1 MSNPADKPA
10 AAVLISGTGT
20 NLQAFIDQVED
31 GSLPLKLAVVVSNR
45 ADAFGLQRAAQAGI
59 PTRCIDHRDFPS
71 RESFDDAVH
80 DTLSEFDPAI
90 IILAGFMR
98 ILSARFVDRY
108 PGRILNIHP
117 ALLPAYPGLNTHDRV
132 IAAGEKWHGCTVHF
146 VTAELDAGPGL
157 LQGRVPVLE
166 ADDGHSLSARV
177 QTMEH
182 IIFPKAAEWVATGR
196 AEFRDG
202 KAWLDGQVLKQPVI
216 IDWQPR

>member
-1 MSNPADKPA
+1 MNQSTAKPA

-20 NLQAFIDQVED
+20 NLQAFIDQVQK
-31 GSLPLKLAVVVSNR
+31 GSLSLRLSVVISNR
-45 ADAFGLQRAAQAGI
+45 KEAFGLQRAERAGI
-59 PTRCIDHRDFPS
+59 PTRYIDHTDYAS
-71 RESFDDAVH
+71 REKFDDAVH
-80 DTLSEFDPAI
+80 TALQEFDPRI

-117 ALLPAYPGLNTHDRV
+117 ALLPAYPGLNTHQRV
-132 IAAGEKWHGCTVHF
+132 IDAGESWHGCTVHF

-157 LQGRVPVLE
+157 LQGRVPVLKT
-166 ADDGHSLSARV
+166 DDSRSLSARV

-202 KAWLDGQVLKQPVI
+202 KAWLDGKELRQPVV
-216 IDWQPR
+216 IDWQPK